1 MTTGHGMVKRTLIAA
16 TAVTLFSAAAAQAE
30 YRVAAFKTA
39 PGYDALMEGDYLAAT
54 EGAGVRF
61 QSSGFGTDANRCV
74 SLLMVESLP
83 EALKSCN
90 RALRQ
95 LPDLSPLS
103 YESRRANESVVLSNR
118 GVVLAMQGDLTAAEE
133 DFARALK
140 LDDDNVNAQTNL
152 DHVRS
157 LKVSM
162 R

>member
-1 MTTGHGMVKRTLIAA
+1 MTTGQGMVKRTLVAA
-16 TAVTLFSAAAAQAE
+16 AVVTLFSAAGAQAE
-30 YRVAAFKTA
+30 YRVTAFKAA
-39 PGYDALMEGDYLAAT
+39 PGYEALMEGDYQAAS
-54 EGAGVRF
+54 EGAGMRF
-61 QSSGFGTDANRCV
+61 QSTGFGTDANRCV

-90 RALRQ
+90 KALRQ

-103 YESRRANESVVLSNR
+103 YDARRANESVVLSNR
-118 GVVLAMQGDLTAAEE
+118 GVVLAMQGDLAAAEE

-140 LDDDNVNAQTNL
+140 LDDENANAQTNL
-152 DHVRS
+152 DHVRA